1 MKKNQTYST
10 LEEAVSEVEKH
21 FGLPLVEVGDD
32 GLTRKTFAIMS
43 PTGKRILQV
52 GFTQYT
58 MRADRE
64 WGIGSWTWNPEF
76 DNEKPNR

>member
-1 MKKNQTYST
+1 MKKNQTYLT
-10 LEEAVSEVEKH
+10 LEEATSAVKEH
-21 FGLPLVEVGDD
+21 FGLPLVDVGDD

-52 GFTQYT
+52 GFTQYQSK
-58 MRADRE
+58 E

-76 DNEKPNR
+76 DDEKPNR